1 MTPLYIGGGMTPQT
15 TPRYARGYIY
25 SLWGSLGWLK
35 YGRKI
40 SPYFFSVFI
49 CKIIKDFYKK
59 VLSTPVILL

>member
-1 MTPLYIGGGMTPQT
+1 MYILGMTPQT

-25 SLWGSLGWLK
+25 LLWGSLGWLK

-49 CKIIKDFYKK
+49 YKIVKDFLKK
-59 VLSTPVILL
+59 VLSTPVI